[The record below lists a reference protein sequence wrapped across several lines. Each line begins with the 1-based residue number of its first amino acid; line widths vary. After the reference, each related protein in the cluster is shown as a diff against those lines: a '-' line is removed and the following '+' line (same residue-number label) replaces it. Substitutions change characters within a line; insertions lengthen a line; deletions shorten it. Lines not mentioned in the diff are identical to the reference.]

1 VDVQVEQIGGEEKR
15 AGRPM
20 DRSRDALVLAATV
33 DLLSERAYEQ
43 VTLDEVARRTG
54 RAKTTL
60 YRRWATKDELV
71 LAAVRSLGSP
81 PELEDLPD
89 HGSLRAD
96 LLAVVDSPWL
106 GGPVARLA
114 LFAGLESAGRSSPH
128 LRDAVR
134 TAVTEPYVE
143 IYRRLLFR
151 AIERDEV
158 AAALMASISVLAAVI
173 PAMSDL
179 RFAEGGR
186 APGRDY
192 YVAIVDD
199 VVLAAVRG
207 TAG

>member
-1 VDVQVEQIGGEEKR
+1 
-15 AGRPM
+15 M
-20 DRSRDALVLAATV
+20 DRSRDSLVMSTTLE
-33 DLLSERAYEQ
+33 LLGERAYDQ
-43 VTLDEVARRTG
+43 VSLDEVARRTG

-60 YRRWATKDELV
+60 YRRWATKDDLV

-106 GGPVARLA
+106 GGPVGRLA
-114 LFAGLESAGRSSPH
+114 LFAGLESAARSSPQ
-128 LRDAVR
+128 LRSVVR

-143 IYRRLLFR
+143 IYRRLLLR

-158 AAALMASISVLAAVI
+158 PAALTTSVSVLAAVI

-179 RFAEGGR
+179 RFAAGDQ
-186 APGRDY
+186 APGREY
-192 YVAIVDD
+192 YVTVVDD

-207 TAG
+207 ATGRDRADDS

>member
-1 VDVQVEQIGGEEKR
+1 
-15 AGRPM
+15 M
-20 DRSRDALVLAATV
+20 DRSRDSLVMSTTL
-33 DLLSERAYEQ
+33 DLLGERAYDQ
-43 VTLDEVARRTG
+43 VSLDEVARRTG

-60 YRRWATKDELV
+60 YRRWATKDDLV

-106 GGPVARLA
+106 GGPVGRLA
-114 LFAGLESAGRSSPH
+114 LFAGLESAARSSPQ
-128 LRDAVR
+128 LRDVVR

-143 IYRRLLFR
+143 IYRRLLLR

-158 AAALMASISVLAAVI
+158 PAALTTRVSVLAAVI

-179 RFAEGGR
+179 RFAAGDQ
-186 APGRDY
+186 APGREY
-192 YVAIVDD
+192 YVTVVDD

-207 TAG
+207 ATGRDRADDS

>member
-1 VDVQVEQIGGEEKR
+1 
-15 AGRPM
+15 M
-20 DRSRDALVLAATV
+20 DRSRDSLVMSTTL
-33 DLLSERAYEQ
+33 DLLGERAYDQ
-43 VTLDEVARRTG
+43 VSLDEVARRTG

-60 YRRWATKDELV
+60 YRRWATKDDLV

-106 GGPVARLA
+106 GGPVGRLA
-114 LFAGLESAGRSSPH
+114 LFAGLESAARSSPQ
-128 LRDAVR
+128 LRDVVR

-143 IYRRLLFR
+143 IYRRLLLR

-158 AAALMASISVLAAVI
+158 PAALTTTVSVLAAVI

-179 RFAEGGR
+179 RFAAGDQ
-186 APGRDY
+186 APGREY
-192 YVAIVDD
+192 YVTVVDD

-207 TAG
+207 ATGRDRADDS